1 VILTGAEIERQY
13 EANRIKISGFD
24 KRNLTTNSYDLH
36 LGPLLLRYE
45 SEILDP
51 AKDNEFE
58 IFDIPPEG
66 YCLDAGD
73 FVLGHTREMIGSD
86 HFVPLIHARS
96 GTARLGL
103 FVHVTADLIDI
114 GSYGNSTLQLFPT
127 LPVTLYRDMKIA
139 QVTFWVPQGQIK
151 LYEGK
156 YAGARGPLPSLAYR
170 DFART

>member
-1 VILTGAEIERQY
+1 MILTGAEIERQY
-13 EANRIKISGFD
+13 EAHRIKISEFD

-45 SEILDP
+45 DETLDP
-51 AKDNEFE
+51 AKENECRTFE
-58 IFDIPPEG
+58 IPPEG
-66 YCLDAGD
+66 CRLAAGD

-127 LPVTLYRDMKIA
+127 LPVTLYAGMKIA

-151 LYEGK
+151 LYDGK

-170 DFART
+170 DFVQT